1 MGDSETPV
9 WGSVADNVASLI
21 PENPYRTQTGKPRLL
36 IVGVGMMGREHLRVT
51 QQLGWAEVQGIVDP
65 FNGSIEWALSDWSL
79 LSSQPLR
86 VYPDL
91 REACLD
97 SAVDAIVICS
107 PNHTHY
113 DVLQIVCESGKPILL
128 EKPMATTLADAM
140 EVVRLAS
147 EYPSVIQL
155 GMQYRFKAQYVEA
168 LFEIRAKASLGLV
181 KTVAMSE
188 YRPPFLDKV
197 NQWNKFNRHSGGT
210 LVEKCCHYFDLMNVI
225 AASRPKKIYASGG
238 RGVNFLDFQWQGVPS
253 DIDDHAMVIIDYDNG
268 IRANFTLNMFCQ
280 ELYEELVVVGECGR
294 LVASEQASFHPDT
307 PSEARLQ
314 VEVPGH
320 SAYRPQ
326 GVGYP
331 PWIEETGHYGA
342 TFFEHIAFHRQLAGE
357 RVDAATPQQALWS
370 LIVASAAQ
378 HSMATGQAVDVATFC
393 TQKGLGDFFE
403 GDEVR

>member
-253 DIDDHAMVIIDYDNG
+253 DIDDHAMVIIDYDSG

-320 SAYRPQ
+320 PAYRPQ
-326 GVGYP
+326 SVGFP
-331 PWIEETGHYGA
+331 PWIEDTGHYGA

-393 TQKGLGDFFE
+393 TQEGVGDFFE
-403 GDEVR
+403 GDEVD

>member
-1 MGDSETPV
+1 MGDPETPV
-9 WGSVADNVASLI
+9 WGLVADNDASLI
-21 PENPYRTQTGKPRLL
+21 PDNPYRAQAVKPRLL
-36 IVGVGMMGREHLRVT
+36 IVGAGMMGREHLRVT
-51 QQLGWAEVQGIVDP
+51 QRLGWAEVQGIVDP
-65 FNGSIEWALSDWSL
+65 FNGSIEWAQSDWAL
-79 LSSQPLR
+79 LSSQPLP

-140 EVVRLAS
+140 KILRLAR

-155 GMQYRFKAQYVEA
+155 GMQYRFKAQYAEA
-168 LFEIRAKASLGLV
+168 LVEIQARTSLGPV
-181 KTVAMSE
+181 KTIAMSE

-238 RGVNFLDFQWQGVPS
+238 RGVNFLDFEWQGVPS

-268 IRANFTLNMFCQ
+268 IRASFTLNMFCQ
-280 ELYEELVVVGECGR
+280 ELYEELVVVGACGR
-294 LVASEQASFHPDT
+294 LVASEQASFHLDT
-307 PSEARLQ
+307 PSQARLQ
-314 VEVPGH
+314 VEVSGH
-320 SAYRPQ
+320 PAYRPQ
-326 GVGYP
+326 PVGYP

-342 TFFEHIAFHRQLAGE
+342 TFFEHIAFHQQLAGE

-393 TQKGLGDFFE
+393 TQEGVGDFFE
-403 GDEVR
+403 GDEVD

>member
-1 MGDSETPV
+1 MDDSKAPL
-9 WGSVADNVASLI
+9 WGRIADNVASLT
-21 PENPYRTQTGKPRLL
+21 PENPYRTQEDKPRLL
-36 IVGVGMMGREHLRVT
+36 IVGAGMMGREHLRVS
-51 QQLGWAEVQGIVDP
+51 QRLGWAEVQGVVDP
-65 FNGSIEWALSDWSL
+65 FDGSIDWAQSDWAL
-79 LSSQPLR
+79 LSSRPLQ
-86 VYPDL
+86 VYADL

-113 DVLQIVCESGKPILL
+113 ETLQIVCESGKPILL
-128 EKPMATTLADAM
+128 EKPMATTLTDAM
-140 EVVRLAS
+140 EMVRLARS
-147 EYPSVIQL
+147 YPSVIQL

-168 LFEIRAKASLGLV
+168 LFEVQAQASLGAV
-181 KTVAMSE
+181 KTIAMSE

-225 AASRPKKIYASGG
+225 AASRPKKVYASGG
-238 RGVNFLDFQWQGVPS
+238 RGVNFLDFEWQGELS

-268 IRANFTLNMFCQ
+268 IRASFTLNMFCQ

-294 LVASEQASFHPDT
+294 LVAGEQASFHPNT

-320 SAYRPQ
+320 PAYRPQ

-342 TFFEHIAFHRQLAGE
+342 TFFEHIAFHQQLAGE

-378 HSMATGQAVDVATFC
+378 HSMVSGQAVEVATFC
-393 TQKGLGDFFE
+393 AQEGLEDFFE
-403 GDEVR
+403 GNEVG

>member
-51 QQLGWAEVQGIVDP
+51 QRLGWAEVQGIVDP

-253 DIDDHAMVIIDYDNG
+253 DIDDHAMVIIDYDSG

-307 PSEARLQ
+307 PSEARLR

-320 SAYRPQ
+320 PAYRPQ
-326 GVGYP
+326 SVGYP

-393 TQKGLGDFFE
+393 TQEGVGDFFE
-403 GDEVR
+403 GDEVD

>member
-1 MGDSETPV
+1 MGDSETPL
-9 WGSVADNVASLI
+9 WGRVADNVASLI
-21 PENPYRTQTGKPRLL
+21 PESPHRTQEGKPRLL
-36 IVGVGMMGREHLRVT
+36 IVGAGMMGREHLRVT

-65 FNGSIEWALSDWSL
+65 FNSSIESAQSDWAR
-79 LSSQPLR
+79 LSSQPLQ
-86 VYPDL
+86 VYADL
-91 REACLD
+91 RDACLD

-113 DVLQIVCESGKPILL
+113 DVLKIVCESGKPILL
-128 EKPMATTLADAM
+128 EKPMATTLVDAM
-140 EVVRLAS
+140 EVFRLAS

-168 LFEIRAKASLGLV
+168 LFEIRAKASLGPV

-238 RGVNFLDFQWQGVPS
+238 RGVNFLDFEWRGVPS
-253 DIDDHAMVIIDYDNG
+253 DIDDHAMVIIDYANG
-268 IRANFTLNMFCQ
+268 IRASFTLNMFCQ

-326 GVGYP
+326 PVGYP

-378 HSMATGQAVDVATFC
+378 YSMAIGQAVDVATFC
-393 TQKGLGDFFE
+393 TQEGVGDFFE
-403 GDEVR
+403 DSEVG

>member
-9 WGSVADNVASLI
+9 WSSVADNVASLI
-21 PENPYRTQTGKPRLL
+21 PENPYRAQAGKPRLL

-86 VYPDL
+86 VYPYL

-253 DIDDHAMVIIDYDNG
+253 DIDDHAMVIIDYDSG

-320 SAYRPQ
+320 PAYRPQ
-326 GVGYP
+326 SVGFP
-331 PWIEETGHYGA
+331 PWIEDTGHYGA

>member
-1 MGDSETPV
+1 MGDSETPL
-9 WGSVADNVASLI
+9 WGRVADNAASLI
-21 PENPYRTQTGKPRLL
+21 PESPYRPQEGKPRLL
-36 IVGVGMMGREHLRVT
+36 IVGAGMMGREHLRVT

-65 FNGSIEWALSDWSL
+65 FDGSIEWAQSDWAL
-79 LSSQPLR
+79 LSSQPLT
-86 VYPDL
+86 VYADL

-113 DVLQIVCESGKPILL
+113 DVLKIVCESGKPILL

-140 EVVRLAS
+140 EILRLAR

-168 LFEIRAKASLGLV
+168 LFEIRAKASLGAV

-238 RGVNFLDFQWQGVPS
+238 RGVNFLDFEWQGVPS
-253 DIDDHAMVIIDYDNG
+253 DIDDHAMVIIDYANG
-268 IRANFTLNMFCQ
+268 IRASFTLNMFCQ

-326 GVGYP
+326 PVGYP

-378 HSMATGQAVDVATFC
+378 YSMAIGQAVDVATFC
-393 TQKGLGDFFE
+393 TQEGVGDFFE
-403 GDEVR
+403 DSEVG

>member
-9 WGSVADNVASLI
+9 WASVADNVASLI

-79 LSSQPLR
+79 LSSQPLQ
-86 VYPDL
+86 VYADL

-113 DVLQIVCESGKPILL
+113 DVLKIVCESGKPILL

-238 RGVNFLDFQWQGVPS
+238 RGVNFLDFEWQGVPS

-280 ELYEELVVVGECGR
+280 ELYEELVVVGERGR
-294 LVASEQASFHPDT
+294 LVASEQASFQPDT

-314 VEVPGH
+314 LEVPGH
-320 SAYRPQ
+320 PAYRPQ
-326 GVGYP
+326 SVGYP

-393 TQKGLGDFFE
+393 VQEGVGDFFE

>member
-9 WGSVADNVASLI
+9 WGCVADNVASLI
-21 PENPYRTQTGKPRLL
+21 PENPYRAQTGKPRLL
-36 IVGVGMMGREHLRVT
+36 IVGAGMMGREHLRVT
-51 QQLGWAEVQGIVDP
+51 QRLGWAEVQGIVDP
-65 FNGSIEWALSDWSL
+65 FNGSIEWAQSDWAL
-79 LSSQPLR
+79 LSSRPLQ
-86 VYPDL
+86 VYADL

-113 DVLQIVCESGKPILL
+113 NVLQIVCESGKPILL

-140 EVVRLAS
+140 EILRLAR

-155 GMQYRFKAQYVEA
+155 GMQYRFKAQYAEA
-168 LFEIRAKASLGLV
+168 LSEIHSRASLGPV
-181 KTVAMSE
+181 KTIAMSE

-238 RGVNFLDFQWQGVPS
+238 RGVNFLDFEWQGVPS

-268 IRANFTLNMFCQ
+268 IRASFTLNMFCQ

-314 VEVPGH
+314 IEVPGH
-320 SAYRPQ
+320 PAYRSQ

-357 RVDAATPQQALWS
+357 RVDAATPEQAFWS

-378 HSMATGQAVDVATFC
+378 HSMAIGQAVDIASFC
-393 TQKGLGDFFE
+393 AEEGVGDFFE
-403 GDEVR
+403 DNGDG

>member
-238 RGVNFLDFQWQGVPS
+238 RGVNFLDFEWQGVPS
-253 DIDDHAMVIIDYDNG
+253 DIDDHAMVIIDYANG

-320 SAYRPQ
+320 PAYRPQ
-326 GVGYP
+326 SVGYP

>member
-21 PENPYRTQTGKPRLL
+21 PENPYRAQTGKPRLL

-65 FNGSIEWALSDWSL
+65 FNGSIEWAQSDWAL
-79 LSSQPLR
+79 LSSQPLQ
-86 VYPDL
+86 VYADL

-128 EKPMATTLADAM
+128 EKPMATTLGDAM
-140 EVVRLAS
+140 EVVRLAR

-155 GMQYRFKAQYVEA
+155 GMQYRFKVQYVEA

-238 RGVNFLDFQWQGVPS
+238 RGVNFLDFEWQGVPS

-268 IRANFTLNMFCQ
+268 IRASFTLNMFCQ
-280 ELYEELVVVGECGR
+280 ELYEELVVVGEYGR
-294 LVASEQASFHPDT
+294 LVASEQASFQPDT
-307 PSEARLQ
+307 PSQARLQ

-320 SAYRPQ
+320 PAYRPQ
-326 GVGYP
+326 SVGFP
-331 PWIEETGHYGA
+331 PWIEDTGHYGA

-393 TQKGLGDFFE
+393 MEEGVGNFFE